1 MPKPQED
8 NSEPKQTEEPMKD
21 VQQVAARNEQRDA
34 SKRATFDLLK
44 MKPRA
49 EREVLLKIP
58 GEDGEIQELSML
70 FRAIGSQEY
79 DKLLSKNPPTLEQKA
94 DGSAYNVNT
103 FGPSLLSKVC
113 IEPDMDTAQWTVI
126 WNSPDWGRGEV
137 MQLFLVAVE
146 LCNKGLDIPF
156 IGND

>member
-1 MPKPQED
+1 MPKPQD
-8 NSEPKQTEEPMKD
+8 DSDSSETDMKTD
-21 VQQVAARNEQRDA
+21 LKALEGQSAQREA

-44 MKPRA
+44 SKPRA

-58 GEDGEIQELSML
+58 GSDGEIQELSML

-79 DKLLSKNPPTLEQKA
+79 DKLLGKNPPTLEQKA
-94 DGSAYNVNT
+94 EGAAYNVNT

-113 IEPDMDTAQWTVI
+113 IEPDMDTAQWTTI

>member
-1 MPKPQED
+1 MPKPQD
-8 NSEPKQTEEPMKD
+8 DSDSSETDMKTD
-21 VQQVAARNEQRDA
+21 LKALEGQSVQREA

-44 MKPRA
+44 SKPRA

-58 GEDGEIQELSML
+58 NGDGEIQELSML

-79 DKLLSKNPPTLEQKA
+79 DKLLGKNPPTLEQKA
-94 DGSAYNVNT
+94 EGSAYNVNT
-103 FGPSLLSKVC
+103 FGPALLSKVC
-113 IEPDMDTAQWTVI
+113 IEPDMDAAQWTTI

>member
-1 MPKPQED
+1 MPKPQDDSDET
-8 NSEPKQTEEPMKD
+8 SESIMKTD
-21 VQQVAARNEQRDA
+21 VKAVEGRNAQREA
-34 SKRATFDLLK
+34 SKRATFDMLK
-44 MKPRA
+44 SKPRA

-58 GEDGEIQELSML
+58 GADGEIQELSML
-70 FRAIGSQEY
+70 FRAIGSQDY

-94 DGSAYNVNT
+94 EGAAYNVNT

-156 IGND
+156 IGGD

>member
-1 MPKPQED
+1 MPKPQD
-8 NSEPKQTEEPMKD
+8 DSDASEPVVKTDLKALEGQS
-21 VQQVAARNEQRDA
+21 AQREV
-34 SKRATFDLLK
+34 SKRATFDMLK
-44 MKPRA
+44 SKPRA

-58 GEDGEIQELSML
+58 GSDGEIQELSML

-79 DKLLSKNPPTLEQKA
+79 DKLLGKNPPTLEQKA
-94 DGSAYNVNT
+94 DGAAYNVNT
-103 FGPSLLSKVC
+103 FGPALLSKVC